1 MSAEDLSQLIDEP
14 EVLGLAELM
23 NVPGVLNGD
32 DDILKKVS
40 MTLQR
45 GKLIDSHSPLT
56 SGAQLSAYRAAGL
69 SSDHE
74 CSTQKEAY
82 ERISRGMTVFMR
94 EGSAGQNVSAM
105 AKTVNEENSRCFCL
119 CTDDASADDVYAKGH
134 INNVIRRAVAC
145 SVKPIEAIRM
155 ETINAAL
162 HFGLKGK
169 GAVAPGYDADLVVF
183 EDLENFQVHST
194 WVAGCQVACHG
205 KMLTDEPQLTTPSE
219 ALSTVHIQPVQN
231 YDLTLRSHSGKA
243 RVIGICAGDLVTEH
257 LIESIKTDDRECA
270 NCRDNPGLLK
280 LAVIER
286 HHASG
291 NIGLGLVKGY
301 VREGSTLNGAI
312 ASTIAHDSHNI
323 VVIGDNDED
332 MYTAIRAIEQMQGG
346 VVLVRDEK
354 VIELLPLE
362 IGGLMT
368 AQPAIKTARRKA
380 RLIEAAHRLFNV
392 KDDVHPVM
400 ILSFL
405 PLAVIPY
412 LRVTDRGLFDSA
424 EFSYASIDIEN

>member
-1 MSAEDLSQLIDEP
+1 
-14 EVLGLAELM
+14 
-23 NVPGVLNGD
+23 
-32 DDILKKVS
+32 
-40 MTLQR
+40 
-45 GKLIDSHSPLT
+45 
-56 SGAQLSAYRAAGL
+56 
-69 SSDHE
+69 
-74 CSTQKEAY
+74 
-82 ERISRGMTVFMR
+82 
-94 EGSAGQNVSAM
+94 
-105 AKTVNEENSRCFCL
+105 
-119 CTDDASADDVYAKGH
+119 
-134 INNVIRRAVAC
+134 
-145 SVKPIEAIRM
+145 
-155 ETINAAL
+155 
-162 HFGLKGK
+162 
-169 GAVAPGYDADLVVF
+169 
-183 EDLENFQVHST
+183 
-194 WVAGCQVACHG
+194 
-205 KMLTDEPQLTTPSE
+205 MLTDEPQLTTPSE
-219 ALSTVHIQPVQN
+219 ALSTVHIQPFQN

-257 LIESIKTDDRECA
+257 LIESIKTDDRGCA

-368 AQPAIKTARRKA
+368 AQPAVKTARRKA
-380 RLIEAAHRLFNV
+380 RLIEAGHRLFNV

-400 ILSFL
+400 TLSFL

-424 EFSYASIDIEN
+424 EFSYISIDIEN